1 MARNLSKSK
10 YISGLQCE
18 KRLWLEIN
26 DPEKAAPMSE
36 ATERILEQGT
46 EVGILAREQMIDTE
60 DDGEKREMIADL
72 RAYCRM
78 DTLAMVEIHKHL
90 LEKLK

>member
-1 MARNLSKSK
+1 MKRNLSKSK
-10 YISGLQCE
+10 FLSGLQCE

-36 ATERILEQGT
+36 ATERILEQGI
-46 EVGILAREQMIDTE
+46 EAQVIWEQMINTE
-60 DDGEKREMIADL
+60 HDGVKRETIADL
-72 RAYCRM
+72 RPYCRV